1 MATFNVT
8 GTRLDHA
15 LQAVQAALAIRD
27 KAAFAGLPVG
37 IGIAVGPAVV
47 GQFSQGSSVT
57 AVGETINLAARLQA
71 QAAAGELLLSTEAY
85 RRAVDW
91 LREQALPLAEE
102 TLSLKGFAQP
112 VSAYRL
118 EARSTAPAPQ
128 S

>member
-47 GQFSQGSSVT
+47 GQFSEGSSVT
-57 AVGETINLAARLQA
+57 AVGDTINLAAPRQAEVREGEPLMSEGTLRRTRDGLQEQGRLAA
-71 QAAAGELLLSTEAY
+71 QES
-85 RRAVDW
+85 RR
-91 LREQALPLAEE
+91 P
-102 TLSLKGFAQP
+102 
-112 VSAYRL
+112 
-118 EARSTAPAPQ
+118 
-128 S
+128 